1 MSRTRL
7 VPPVPREPWDEA
19 REPSGPAREP
29 WDIVA
34 REPWDTAREPWDIGW
49 LLHEDQEGGPRGG
62 PVLPPLAWGSPLV
75 TKDTLLDHHHRLR
88 GTWTREPEGTE
99 GEEPEAGGES
109 ADLLGAPQEVESS
122 RQYTV
127 PVFSHRPVSRALL
140 PPRTTRKVRGRP
152 GCRTVLVPWMYAPVF
167 YQASSSPAAWS
178 RQTPVSGGTGLK
190 LTTDFPQTSTGWYDQ
205 LNQQVAG
212 QTRRNSP
219 THEWSEP
226 CGDESSV
233 AGYRRGSSPVVRP
246 RGSSTAGRPR
256 GGSTAGSRST
266 EVRTT
271 YPPTP
276 SSSVWEGEWTSWGT
290 SPGLVT
296 QTKQKTESHW

>member
-1 MSRTRL
+1 MSRTRP

-19 REPSGPAREP
+19 REPCGLAREP
-29 WDIVA
+29 WDIA

-49 LLHEDQEGGPRGG
+49 LLHEDQGGGPRGG
-62 PVLPPLAWGSPLV
+62 PALPPLGWGSPLV
-75 TKDTLLDHHHRLR
+75 TKDTLLDHHHSLH
-88 GTWTREPEGTE
+88 GTWTREPAGTE
-99 GEEPEAGGES
+99 GEELEAGGEP
-109 ADLLGAPQEVESS
+109 ADLLVAPQEVESP

-127 PVFSHRPVSRALL
+127 PVFSHRPLSRAVLL
-140 PPRTTRKVRGRP
+140 PRTTRKVRGRP

-167 YQASSSPAAWS
+167 CQARSSPAEWS

-190 LTTDFPQTSTGWYDQ
+190 LTTDFPQASTGWYDQ
-205 LNQQVAG
+205 LNQQVEG

-219 THEWSEP
+219 TYDWSEP

-296 QTKQKTESHW
+296 QTKQKSESHW